1 MIDRFNYP
9 DDRPHPTPPTTG
21 PWLILATVAALAVIL
36 TVAALT
42 A

>member
-1 MIDRFNYP
+1 MIDRFTDP
-9 DDRPHPTPPTTG
+9 DDRPHPTPPSTG

-36 TVAALT
+36 AVAALT